1 MKDEP
6 RFTLG
11 LLKAVLLHQW
21 VPISGMSLEPEQL
34 RQVLG
39 AGTSPA
45 AALAFKAAT
54 SVHFDILFND
64 PAASTNTNVG
74 NTIGGN

>member
-1 MKDEP
+1 
-6 RFTLG
+6 
-11 LLKAVLLHQW
+11 
-21 VPISGMSLEPEQL
+21 MSLEPEQL

-45 AALAFKAAT
+45 AALAFKAAAN
-54 SVHFDILFND
+54 VCFDILFND